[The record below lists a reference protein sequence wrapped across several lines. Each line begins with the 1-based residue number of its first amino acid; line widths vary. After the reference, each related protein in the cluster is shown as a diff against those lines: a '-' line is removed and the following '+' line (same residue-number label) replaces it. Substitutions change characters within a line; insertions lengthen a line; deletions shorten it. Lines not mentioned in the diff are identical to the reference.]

1 MLAATSLE
9 QGLEYR
15 ESNASRLG
23 RLAEVYAMLGETEK
37 ALETYQ
43 EALDFDGQVPQWQLD
58 FTMARGF
65 FENGDLIRAEEFA
78 RSAAALAP
86 EEVVPQ
92 IETFLLQ
99 ITGETGGDGE

>member
-15 ESNASRLG
+15 EANVSRLG

-37 ALETYQ
+37 ALERYQ
-43 EALDFDGQVPQWQLD
+43 EALELEGQVPQWQLD
-58 FTMARGF
+58 FTLARGF
-65 FENGDLIRAEEFA
+65 FEGGDLIRAEEFA
-78 RSAAALAP
+78 RSAIALAP

-99 ITGETGGDGE
+99 ITGETGGDE